1 MKLSREQKRLR
12 RRMVEVRDKIIA
24 FGIVLVFLIMNLEE
38 NYKKQKDKI
47 KNLKEEHVNRAITI
61 IEGR

>member
-1 MKLSREQKRLR
+1 VK
-12 RRMVEVRDKIIA
+12 DKIIA

-38 NYKKQKDKI
+38 NYKKQSDKI

>member
-1 MKLSREQKRLR
+1 
-12 RRMVEVRDKIIA
+12 MVEVRDKIIA

>member
-1 MKLSREQKRLR
+1 MKVLRERKRLR

-24 FGIVLVFLIMNLEE
+24 FGIVLVFLIMSLEE
-38 NYKKQKDKI
+38 NYKKQRDKI

-61 IEGR
+61 I